1 MVRKRILSVLSS
13 CDDEGVWQQC
23 EGVSS
28 QLPASAFDARICLL
42 SGSADEES
50 LLRQNGGGVCLA
62 RRDRAADG
70 WCVWPLFRQLRKF
83 KPDVVHLWGTNA
95 LRYGLP
101 ISRLCGIETIFLSV
115 FDAKPVAAL
124 WGFGLDRTLSRSL
137 TKVIVPSLS
146 IGQLAGFGSW
156 ITQDQWAVVP
166 PAIEMANRVPISRT
180 ALLKQLRLPD
190 HCRLIVTTD
199 SLQFGSRVRDAIWA
213 TELLKVAGHK
223 VQVLI
228 CGNGPQRQGIEN
240 FCRRLHLEDQIQVV
254 TDHRLIAASL
264 HHMDLFWNVSGVSGI
279 VPMLY
284 AMRGGIPVIAA
295 NTPALRSY
303 IQDRQTGFMV
313 PLGDR
318 AALASTTH
326 DLLNH
331 FKQAEKV
338 GVAAQASI
346 ETDFDPQ
353 ATLQKYI
360 SLYRADV
367 DRHSPSCTNTPDP

>member
-42 SGSADEES
+42 SGSADEEK
-50 LLRQNGGGVCLA
+50 LLRQNGGRVFLA
-62 RRDRAADG
+62 RQNRKTDG
-70 WCVWPLFRQLRKF
+70 WCVWPLLRQMRKF

-95 LRYGLP
+95 YRYGLP
-101 ISRLCGIETIFLSV
+101 IARLCGIETIFVSI
-115 FDAKPVAAL
+115 FDAKPVASL

-137 TKVIVPSLS
+137 TKVIVPNLS
-146 IGQLAGFGSW
+146 MGQMAGFGSW
-156 ITQDQWAVVP
+156 LTRDQWAIVP
-166 PAIEMANRVPISRT
+166 PAIEKASEAPLTRT
-180 ALLKQLRLPD
+180 ALLKELRLPD
-190 HCRLIVTTD
+190 HCRLIATTD
-199 SLQFGSRVRDAIWA
+199 SFQFGSRVRDAIWA

-223 VQVLI
+223 MHVLI
-228 CGNGPQRQGIEN
+228 CGNGPQRQRIEN
-240 FCRRLHLEDQIQVV
+240 FCRRLHLEDQIHFV

-264 HHMDLFWNVSGVSGI
+264 HHIDLFWNVSEVSGI

-284 AMRGGIPVIAA
+284 AMRRGIPVIAA
-295 NTPALRSY
+295 NTPVLRTY
-303 IQDRQTGFMV
+303 IQDQETGFMV

-318 AALASTTH
+318 AALASKTH

-331 FKQAEKV
+331 FDRAEQV
-338 GVAAQASI
+338 GRAAQAVI
-346 ETDFDPQ
+346 GTDFDPQ
-353 ATLQKYI
+353 ATLEKYI
-360 SLYRADV
+360 GLYRAHF